1 MVGLVSIICLR
12 YHRIDLFIIESVTQ
26 QFAMVCGDGGAD
38 LGWSQLR
45 FKIRGLKSCSS
56 WSWLM
61 FWMKPLASIQISKHF

>member
-45 FKIRGLKSCSS
+45 FKIRGLR
-56 WSWLM
+56 
-61 FWMKPLASIQISKHF
+61 